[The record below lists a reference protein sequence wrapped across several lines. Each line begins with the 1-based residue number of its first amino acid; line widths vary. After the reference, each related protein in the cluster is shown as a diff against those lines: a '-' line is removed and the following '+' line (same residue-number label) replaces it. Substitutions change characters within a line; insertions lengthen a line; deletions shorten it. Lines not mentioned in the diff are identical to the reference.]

1 MGLFDGL
8 VGGFLGAGMM
18 TVVNNL
24 AERHGGLQGLVSE
37 LQSKGLGPAVQSW
50 IATGPNQ
57 PVSADQ
63 LHQALGPD
71 TMAQL
76 AARIGI
82 SPQELAA
89 KLSEVL
95 PQAVDRVTPN
105 GMLPP
110 A

>member
-8 VGGFLGAGMM
+8 VGGVLGAGMV
-18 TVVNNL
+18 TVVNGL
-24 AERHGGLQGLVSE
+24 VEKQGGLPGLVSE
-37 LQSKGLGPAVQSW
+37 LQSKGLGGAVQSW
-50 IATGPNQ
+50 ISTGPNQ

-63 LHQALGPD
+63 LHQALGSD

-76 AARIGI
+76 AAKIGV

-95 PQAVDRVTPN
+95 PQAVDKVTPN

-110 A
+110 G

>member
-1 MGLFDGL
+1 MGLFDGVL
-8 VGGFLGAGMM
+8 GGVIGAEMA
-18 TVVNNL
+18 TVVNGL
-24 AERHGGLQGLVSE
+24 IERHGGLQGVVSE
-37 LQSKGLGPAVQSW
+37 LQSKGLGGAVQSW
-50 IATGPNQ
+50 IGPGANQ

-71 TMAQL
+71 TVAQL
-76 AARIGI
+76 AAKIGM

-95 PQAVDRVTPN
+95 PQAIDRVTPN

-110 A
+110 G